1 VLARSG
7 RVWSDQHRPAPTLAV
22 QAFGTLVIVYAKRSG
37 WTLYSAAVSRAAW
50 PWFVPTSLQ
59 WTEESFGDYTDMV
72 HAYVKLAMTILL
84 PVQLLLFPTVWLL
97 AKINFVPNYVI
108 DALHAEEHYALWV
121 MSAIATVG
129 TLVPLYRRHGIA
141 VFCLSIWVLV
151 VCVVTIFTISWAI
164 HSPTA
169 GLAAFCFAAAL

>member
-1 VLARSG
+1 VFDLTCLRWIVCLCMSE
-7 RVWSDQHRPAPTLAV
+7 
-22 QAFGTLVIVYAKRSG
+22 QALSALVIVYAKRSG
-37 WTLYSAAVSRAAW
+37 WTLYSKAVSRAAW
-50 PWFVPTSLQ
+50 PWFVPTRLRWSA
-59 WTEESFGDYTDMV
+59 ESFEHQTGVV
-72 HAYVKLAMTILL
+72 HAYVKLAMTVLL

-121 MSAIATVG
+121 MSAIAVTGV
-129 TLVPLYRRHGIA
+129 LVPLYRRHGIA

-151 VCVVTIFTISWAI
+151 VCVVSIFTISWAI
-164 HSPTA
+164 HSPRA